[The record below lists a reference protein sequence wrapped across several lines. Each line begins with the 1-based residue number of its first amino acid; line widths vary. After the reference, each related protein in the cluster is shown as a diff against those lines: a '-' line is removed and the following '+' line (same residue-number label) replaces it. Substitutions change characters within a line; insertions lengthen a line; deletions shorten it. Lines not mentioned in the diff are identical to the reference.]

1 MQLFTGGI
9 IMERQ
14 DLNRKIDLAFLS
26 AFYGGMLTEKQ
37 RRILSLYCEEDLS
50 LGEIAE
56 EVGITR
62 QAAHES
68 LTRASEKLS
77 EMESV
82 LGVAER
88 FRKIDSGLENA
99 LEALKQRDYP
109 RTEALLKEML
119 TIETEE
125 PAGR

>member
-1 MQLFTGGI
+1 
-9 IMERQ
+9 MERPE
-14 DLNRKIDLAFLS
+14 LNRKIDLAFLS

-37 RRILSLYCEEDLS
+37 HRILSLYCEEDLS

-56 EVGITR
+56 EVGISR

-77 EMESV
+77 EMESA

-88 FRKIDSGLENA
+88 FRVRVRANNLTTAYYTHPGNPVKAFSLTTCCMIKKIHDIKTIK
-99 LEALKQRDYP
+99 KQCN
-109 RTEALLKEML
+109 M
-119 TIETEE
+119 
-125 PAGR
+125 